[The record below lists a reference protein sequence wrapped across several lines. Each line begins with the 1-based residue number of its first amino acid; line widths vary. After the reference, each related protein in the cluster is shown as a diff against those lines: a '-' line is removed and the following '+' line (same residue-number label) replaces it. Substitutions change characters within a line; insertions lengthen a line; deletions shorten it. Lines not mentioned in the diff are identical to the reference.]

1 LIRETARFRSGAP
14 PVVGIYSCLL
24 TPLAYALFGSSRQLI
39 VNPDAA
45 ACAIVAATTVPLASG
60 DPIRYADLSLML
72 TLMTGLI
79 CIAAG
84 IARLGVIA
92 NFLSR
97 PILAGYLNGIAI
109 SIIVGQIGKLIGID
123 VPSAGVFRTLA
134 NLFKQIPAA
143 HLTTT
148 LVGVSLLI
156 GLILIKRLAPSIPGP
171 LVAAVVGISVVYFW
185 GLYQSGVKVTGT
197 IPAGLPWPR
206 IPKVAL
212 SDLAQ

>member
-1 LIRETARFRSGAP
+1 
-14 PVVGIYSCLL
+14 
-24 TPLAYALFGSSRQLI
+24 
-39 VNPDAA
+39 
-45 ACAIVAATTVPLASG
+45 
-60 DPIRYADLSLML
+60 ML

-109 SIIVGQIGKLIGID
+109 SIIVGQIGKLSGID

-212 SDLAQ
+212 SDLGSITMGATTIMVVSFCSMMTTARGFATKNGYQIDANRDLIALGFCDIASGLSRGFVTPPSQICVI